1 MKVFISRLEKE
12 TDEHSKQI
20 KMNKKLVL
28 AFSGGL
34 DTSFCVKYLKEEK
47 GYEVYTAIANTGGF
61 SAEELKKIEDRAYR
75 LGSKKHVTLDV
86 TNEYYEK
93 CVRYMVFGNVLRNNT
108 YPISV
113 SSERIFQAIATINYA
128 KEIGAGYIAHGSTG
142 AGNDQVR
149 FDLAFQVLAPEIEII
164 TPIRDLMLSRHEEID
179 YLRKHGVEED
189 YTKMAYSINQGLW
202 GTSVGGK
209 ETLTSS
215 KGLPEEAYPS
225 QLKATGE
232 KTLELGFEKGELK
245 TIDGKTYKNG
255 PEIIQALEEIA
266 SEYAVGRDIH
276 VGDTIIG
283 IKGRVGFEAA
293 APLLIIKAHHLLEK
307 HTLTKWQTYW
317 KEQLGNW
324 YGMFLHEALY
334 LEPVMRNIETFLEAT
349 QENVTG
355 KVFVKLKPYR
365 FELQGIESEHDLMNS
380 GFGEY
385 GETVKAWTADD
396 VKGFTKILSNSLII
410 YHTVNKTEK

>member
-1 MKVFISRLEKE
+1 
-12 TDEHSKQI
+12 
-20 KMNKKLVL
+20 MNKKLVL

-61 SAEELKKIEDRAYR
+61 SEEELKKIEDRAYR

-225 QLKATGE
+225 QLEATGE

-245 TIDGKTYKNG
+245 TIDGKTFKSG

-355 KVFVKLKPYR
+355 KVFLKLKPYR

-396 VKGFTKILSNSLII
+396 VKGFTKILSNSLKI
-410 YHTVNKTEK
+410 YHTVNKK